1 MADTVLLSVVVF
13 IVVSLLMSLG
23 VHWLTGGTVRA
34 SAIGAICGLAAA
46 FVVGAASTAM
56 RRTGGAPHEGD
67 GNGGSEDHTNAR
79 AH

>member
-1 MADTVLLSVVVF
+1 MAGTVLLSVVVF

-56 RRTGGAPHEGD
+56 RRIGGAPHEGD
-67 GNGGSEDHTNAR
+67 RNGGSEDDTNPR